1 MQGAEP
7 LMPCTGHSREDS
19 VSWCGGFFKP
29 TSEVWREAGIPCA
42 VLEGE
47 FKQRQVGDWSCY
59 FYCGFGCHF

>member
-1 MQGAEP
+1 M
-7 LMPCTGHSREDS
+7 
-19 VSWCGGFFKP
+19 GGFSKL

-59 FYCGFGCHF
+59 LWVLLLLWIWVPFLELKAVSGRDWLLQL